1 MQPAIY
7 IVPFVCN
14 FAPFFSQTRIYTSS
28 SSFNLAATC
37 IRAQDGECH
46 VSEVTLLHVKTYT
59 VVGKI
64 DNLSITRH
72 SVHCSHYV
80 YVQQLM
86 ISYFLVQSS
95 AQTSLDFLHDTAKQI
110 NNLILSQFSIRYAR
124 QFVLTFCAACWSCC
138 RQTHIVAVVQ

>member
-1 MQPAIY
+1 MVSVVCEQRSVIHCTAILVHVSIQPHLLLSCNAASYIN

-28 SSFNLAATC
+28 SSFNLISGYIC
-37 IRAQDGECH
+37 IRAQDGECQ

-95 AQTSLDFLHDTAKQI
+95 AQTSLDFLQVTLQSK
-110 NNLILSQFSIRYAR
+110 SI
-124 QFVLTFCAACWSCC
+124 
-138 RQTHIVAVVQ
+138 I

>member
-1 MQPAIY
+1 MHVSIQPHLLLSCNIMQPAIY

-28 SSFNLAATC
+28 SSFNFSGYIC

-64 DNLSITRH
+64 DNLSITSLY

-95 AQTSLDFLHDTAKQI
+95 AQTSLDFLQVTLQSK
-110 NNLILSQFSIRYAR
+110 SI
-124 QFVLTFCAACWSCC
+124 
-138 RQTHIVAVVQ
+138 I